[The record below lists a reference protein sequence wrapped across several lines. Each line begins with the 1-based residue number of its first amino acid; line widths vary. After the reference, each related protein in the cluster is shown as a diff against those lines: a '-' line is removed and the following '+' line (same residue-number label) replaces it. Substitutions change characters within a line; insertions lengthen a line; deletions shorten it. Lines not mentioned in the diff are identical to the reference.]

1 MSIQIDKIANDL
13 FDKIRSRF
21 EDVSLGNENAKATSK
36 PEDARFF
43 NFDYIQNGHNFGTI
57 TISLIDELS
66 LKIYFS
72 KNISDKLDDDQRKNW
87 YDFLKDLRFFAKR
100 SSLNFE
106 PRDITRN
113 TLKFRDVHQL
123 SKDDDTYS
131 RNELNLGESLY
142 KAYNMTTP
150 NKFAKQFENWANN
163 IVESWEDDE
172 STTSPEVVDSLI
184 ELLSSPLPVGI
195 DAANATSALENIVNN
210 DELTDALAELANEN
224 PEEDARNTIL
234 DWIENNDSEL
244 FNSIIAEVNSDDSE
258 TTPEEPGPEQPEQMA
273 ESDFDSDDEDLPDSF
288 KEKRERAKSCDY
300 DPDEELE
307 EDTLIPPVGA
317 PTRTNNDRKP
327 NPQDANKSKEKQGGG
342 KEFKDILNK
351 QLTNEDVM
359 RKLAGITKL

>member
-43 NFDYIQNGHNFGTI
+43 NFDYIHNGHNFGTI

-123 SKDDDTYS
+123 SKDDGTYS
-131 RNELNLGESLY
+131 RNELDLGESLY
-142 KAYNMTTP
+142 KAHNMTTP

-195 DAANATSALENIVNN
+195 DAANASSALENIVDS
-210 DELTDALAELANEN
+210 DELIDALTELANEN
-224 PEEDARNTIL
+224 SEEDARNTIL

-244 FNSIIAEVNSDDSE
+244 FNAVILEINSDDESE
-258 TTPEEPGPEQPEQMA
+258 TTPAEPGPEQPEEELA
-273 ESDFDSDDEDLPDSF
+273 ESEFDLDE
-288 KEKRERAKSCDY
+288 EE
-300 DPDEELE
+300 EELE
-307 EDTLIPPVGA
+307 EDSLIPQVRPVQ
-317 PTRTNNDRKP
+317 RTDNNRKP
-327 NPQDANKSKEKQGGG
+327 NPQDANKSKDKQGGG
-342 KEFKDILNK
+342 KEFKDILDK